1 MPNYEMQVC
10 MWCQV
15 IDGNRISFLLI
26 NQQHYDQSRIYLLV
40 NLGSAPTIAA
50 NGHIAASYSSN
61 FLFATAVCH
70 EVAVATPSQ
79 LDSRSLGA
87 NIDGFR
93 GGQVKSTP
101 QSQPTSEEDAHLSVR
116 GFPKTRER
124 AGKEA
129 ADEMCAAYLLYES
142 YPRRTDLVQ
151 TSEDLTSMFYT
162 ARGCTCHATQLTS
175 NLSG

>member
-1 MPNYEMQVC
+1 M
-10 MWCQV
+10 
-15 IDGNRISFLLI
+15 
-26 NQQHYDQSRIYLLV
+26 
-40 NLGSAPTIAA
+40 
-50 NGHIAASYSSN
+50 
-61 FLFATAVCH
+61 
-70 EVAVATPSQ
+70 
-79 LDSRSLGA
+79 
-87 NIDGFR
+87 
-93 GGQVKSTP
+93 
-101 QSQPTSEEDAHLSVR
+101 SVR

-124 AGKEA
+124 AEKEA